1 MQAVKMLLCVQMRVM
16 KAPMFVLKVAHSSV
30 LVQIAEKPPNIG
42 ANRFH
47 RKAGQEVHLGPLA
60 VSALGKSR

>member
-1 MQAVKMLLCVQMRVM
+1 
-16 KAPMFVLKVAHSSV
+16 MFVLKVAHSSV

-47 RKAGQEVHLGPLA
+47 RRVGQEVHLGPLA
-60 VSALGKSR
+60 VFAPGRRR